1 MAFLFKTSKL
11 RPYKA
16 CKSLADTPISQKLAN
31 ILTGLAYLQGAPICT
46 TEIHSAE
53 SGWLVGTTCV
63 YLSFTLLYTSK
74 INLNMIPKLVASFCC
89 LSSLLT
95 LIAGW
100 HTAHEHIH
108 LYICTICTS
117 SKYVHK
123 KEQMKISPAYS
134 LTWYSTINC
143 FDGAF
148 VTSLSFLMDEHI
160 PSVKTR
166 KKVIGHSTNIPVLN
180 ESVCVCWP
188 YPPHH

>member
-74 INLNMIPKLVASFCC
+74 INLNMILILLAYNKFLKIWQIPAHCC
-89 LSSLLT
+89 FKFNCLQDNVMPCKMLNILQYLMKQPEMHNT
-95 LIAGW
+95 YDFIA
-100 HTAHEHIH
+100 
-108 LYICTICTS
+108 
-117 SKYVHK
+117 
-123 KEQMKISPAYS
+123 Q
-134 LTWYSTINC
+134 
-143 FDGAF
+143 
-148 VTSLSFLMDEHI
+148 
-160 PSVKTR
+160 
-166 KKVIGHSTNIPVLN
+166 
-180 ESVCVCWP
+180 
-188 YPPHH
+188 